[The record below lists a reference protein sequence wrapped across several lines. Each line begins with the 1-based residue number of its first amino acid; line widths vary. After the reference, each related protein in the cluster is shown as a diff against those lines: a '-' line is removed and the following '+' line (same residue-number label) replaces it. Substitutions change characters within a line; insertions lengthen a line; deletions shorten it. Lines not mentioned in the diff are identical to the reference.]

1 MTTPSESTVTAIME
15 SETFQI
21 TSRALSS
28 QLHISI
34 QDARQWLI
42 VEIIEHRHSL
52 GDVQQRLS
60 GRQRAEV
67 NFAKK
72 DLVRKQH
79 RADNAYMKLFT
90 ADTDADGNIITENTE
105 ATPTARNSA
114 YSDEEI
120 QRALTVIP
128 MAFTDTTANFIN
140 DVLIKGSEATKA
152 SRNMSTSS
160 FNKKLKQTVK
170 TAKEGNARKRLDV
183 LLKSDTQLKQEHNQ
197 ELAKSFIQMI
207 EQEDTPKEWVNTF
220 LQEALDNPYFD
231 TAFDATHFPGYM
243 VKHWEED
250 SKARQ
255 DGYVFINKVN
265 ELTGDNEQ

>member
-1 MTTPSESTVTAIME
+1 MTNINETAVQAIMQ

-21 TSRALSS
+21 TARALSS
-28 QLHISI
+28 QLHIPVK
-34 QDARQWLI
+34 DAEQELI
-42 VEIIEHRHSL
+42 TEIIEHRHSL
-52 GDVQQRLS
+52 DDVAQRLS

-79 RADNAYMKLFT
+79 KADNAYIKLFEP
-90 ADTDADGNIITENTE
+90 DIDNNGNSITENTE
-105 ATPTARNSA
+105 ATPARKSA

-128 MAFTDTTANFIN
+128 MAFTDTTAGFIT
-140 DVLIKGSEATKA
+140 DVLVKGSEATKQQ
-152 SRNMSTSS
+152 RQMSTSQ

-170 TAKEGNARKRLDV
+170 TAQEGNARKRLDK
-183 LLKSDTQLKQEHNQ
+183 LLKSDTQLKLETNRQ
-197 ELAKSFIQMI
+197 LAKSFIDMV
-207 EQEDTPKEWVNTF
+207 EQEDTPAQWINNF
-220 LQEALDNPYFD
+220 LQEALDIPYFD

-243 VKHWEED
+243 VKHWDED

-255 DGYVFINKVN
+255 DGYVFINKVI